1 VRNKS
6 FRKYIFIFL
15 TILKSGKYAAYY
27 ALFVKCLSL
36 FLAPL
41 DYFLF
46 FFEKILLSGKKQ
58 CQEPIIFVVGIH
70 RTGSTYVSQVLCD
83 SLDVVPMGNFFS
95 LIPRSKYLAHLFGK
109 LFFRFKTNSTIK
121 KNYYGI
127 STGFFSI
134 GDVYEVWDR
143 WFGKDHYC
151 LPKEITSEK
160 DDEMQ
165 NYFYWVAKAWGKSI
179 LSKNNRNT
187 LLIERL
193 YKTFPKSYFI
203 VVERNP
209 TSVIMS
215 TMQASKDFF
224 GGDQYIW
231 GLLPRSDFSISDYEN
246 KVTAY
251 CNQYFGL
258 EKEMNKQLQSL
269 SKDSFSR
276 VKYEEFCLQ
285 PEEKIRE
292 IVDRIKYATG
302 KEIQFNLSKMNQA
315 KPQNN
320 SSNLQLKTEIEERIK
335 QIRSL

>member
-1 VRNKS
+1 MRNKS
-6 FRKYIFIFL
+6 FRKYIFIIL

-27 ALFVKCLSL
+27 VLFIKCLSL
-36 FLAPL
+36 LLAPI

-46 FFEKILLSGKKQ
+46 FLEKFFLGGEKK

-70 RTGSTYVSQVLCD
+70 RTGSTYVSQVLSD

-95 LIPRSKYLAHLFGK
+95 LTPRSKYLAHLFGK
-109 LFFRFKTNSTIK
+109 LFFHFKTNSVIK
-121 KNYYGI
+121 SNYYGI
-127 STGFFSI
+127 STGFYSI

-151 LPKEITSEK
+151 LPKEISSEK

-165 NYFYWVAKAWGKSI
+165 NYFYWVAKAWGKTI

-187 LLIERL
+187 LMVERL
-193 YKTFPKSYFI
+193 SKTFPKSYFI

-209 TSVIMS
+209 ASVIMS

-224 GGDQYIW
+224 GDDQYVW
-231 GLLPRSDFSISDYEN
+231 GLLPSSNFSISDYEN
-246 KVTAY
+246 KLTAY
-251 CNQYFGL
+251 CNQYIGL
-258 EKEMNKQLQSL
+258 EEEMNKQLQSL

-285 PEEKIRE
+285 PEEKIKE

-302 KEIQFNLSKMNQA
+302 KEIQFNVSRMHPSKP
-315 KPQNN
+315 KNN
-320 SSNLQLKTEIEERIK
+320 SSNCQLQLDIEERIK
-335 QIRSL
+335 EIRSL